1 MKRDDLV
8 MITGFMHQIKKL
20 IEFGTHI
27 SVGTLGEFDIQISFE
42 EKFIECAN
50 ELKQEIKTEKRNS
63 ESFLYAWTFTYN
75 GVRFSY
81 LANEGYKDAETTTR
95 EEQMQSGDA

>member
-8 MITGFMHQIKKL
+8 MVTAYMHQIKKL

-27 SVGTLGEFDIQISFE
+27 SIGSLGEFDIQISFE
-42 EKFIECAN
+42 DKFIEAAKAL
-50 ELKQEIKTEKRNS
+50 EQEIVTEERKS
-63 ESFLYAWTFTYN
+63 ESFLYAWVFTYN

-81 LANEGYKDAETTTR
+81 LANEVYRDAETTTR

>member
-27 SVGTLGEFDIQISFE
+27 SIGSLGEFDIQINFE
-42 EKFIECAN
+42 EKFIEAAKAL
-50 ELKQEIKTEKRNS
+50 EQEIKTEERNS
-63 ESFLYAWTFTYN
+63 ESFPYVWVFTYN

-81 LANEGYKDAETTTR
+81 LANERYTDAETTTR
-95 EEQMQSGDA
+95 EERMQSGDA